1 MSPALLALSASTFAL
16 GFAEFVAV
24 SLVPAM
30 AAGTGLSLG
39 AVGLV
44 VGVYAIGV
52 SIGAPVLSAWLA
64 PAPRRRV
71 LAVSMLLFAVG
82 NAVTAF
88 SSSLPLLLGSRL
100 LAGLMHGVVLALA
113 ASTAASAAGPA
124 RSGQAIATVFGGLTL
139 ALVLGVPL
147 GTLASGTVRWQF
159 IFGAI
164 ALLSVVSAVAL
175 LRWAPASTTPAGL
188 PRPSVWATVS
198 DLPTLLP
205 VATTALAYAGSF
217 TGFTYIAVLLAQSTH
232 LGAQGITAMFA
243 LFGVSA
249 AVGNTLGGRFVDR
262 VGSRSAA
269 LWVVGGLVLAL
280 VGAALVA
287 ASAPAM
293 AAVMVVWGLASFGAV
308 PVLQKTV
315 LVAAQH
321 NPAGSPELA
330 SGMNIAAFNLGIAV
344 GSVAGGIASA
354 HSPQMPMWVGLVPLF
369 FAAILATRL
378 APANRHGAPKPAG
391 V

>member
-1 MSPALLALSASTFAL
+1 MSPALLALSAGTFAL

-24 SLVPAM
+24 SLVPAI
-30 AAGTGLSLG
+30 AADTGLGLG
-39 AVGLV
+39 EVGLV

-64 PAPRRRV
+64 PASRRRV

-82 NAVTAF
+82 NAVTAL

-164 ALLSVVSAVAL
+164 ALLSAVCGQ
-175 LRWAPASTTPAGL
+175 RSRT
-188 PRPSVWATVS
+188 
-198 DLPTLLP
+198 
-205 VATTALAYAGSF
+205 
-217 TGFTYIAVLLAQSTH
+217 
-232 LGAQGITAMFA
+232 
-243 LFGVSA
+243 A
-249 AVGNTLGGRFVDR
+249 AVGPGQYRIACSGGY
-262 VGSRSAA
+262 
-269 LWVVGGLVLAL
+269 
-280 VGAALVA
+280 
-287 ASAPAM
+287 APA
-293 AAVMVVWGLASFGAV
+293 
-308 PVLQKTV
+308 QR
-315 LVAAQH
+315 
-321 NPAGSPELA
+321 
-330 SGMNIAAFNLGIAV
+330 LG
-344 GSVAGGIASA
+344 
-354 HSPQMPMWVGLVPLF
+354 
-369 FAAILATRL
+369 
-378 APANRHGAPKPAG
+378 HG